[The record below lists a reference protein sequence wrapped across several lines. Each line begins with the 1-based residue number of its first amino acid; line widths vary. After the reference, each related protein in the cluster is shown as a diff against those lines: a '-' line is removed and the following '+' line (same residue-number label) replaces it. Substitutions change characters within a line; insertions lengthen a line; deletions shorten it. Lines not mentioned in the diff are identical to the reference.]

1 MVSQVGNGIV
11 ALHWL
16 QDLTR
21 LCEVFGLVSKSL
33 SGDNN
38 TYSRDDLGA
47 MLSVLS
53 MSRRL

>member
-1 MVSQVGNGIV
+1 MVSQAGDGIL

-53 MSRRL
+53 ILHRL